1 VTLRLDVLPAAV
13 WADRVAADLAARL
26 RDEPAL
32 RLCLPTGDT
41 PAPVYAR
48 LAALARAGAAP
59 FARATIVALD
69 EYLELAPGHPARCDV
84 RLRRELLDLLPV
96 APATFHRIDADD
108 PDPEAAA
115 ARIDAQAARGLDL
128 AVLGLG
134 TNGHVGLN
142 EPGSFADAP
151 TRVVRTSAA
160 SRRAAVERYG
170 ADPAP
175 TAGITLGV
183 ARLLQA
189 REIWL
194 LVTGPG
200 KAGILARAL
209 EGPEGPD
216 CPATWLR
223 RHPALRVVAD
233 EPAAATL
240 RARAWAPRA
249 YPSLRE
255 PHRPA

>member
-1 VTLRLDVLPAAV
+1 MNLRLDVLPAVA

-26 RDEPAL
+26 RDEPGM

-48 LAALARAGAAP
+48 LAAMARAGTAP
-59 FARATIVALD
+59 FAATVIVALD
-69 EYLELAPGHPARCDV
+69 EYLELPPGHPARCDV
-84 RLRRELLDLLPV
+84 RLRRELLDLLPEP
-96 APATFHRIDADD
+96 PAAFHRIEADD
-108 PDPEAAA
+108 PDPAAAA
-115 ARIDAQAARGLDL
+115 ARLEVTAARGLDL
-128 AVLGLG
+128 AILGLG
-134 TNGHVGLN
+134 MNGHVGLN

-151 TRVVRTSAA
+151 TRVVRTSEA

-194 LVTGPG
+194 LVTGAR
-200 KAGILARAL
+200 KAPILARAL
-209 EGPEGPD
+209 EEPEGPD

-223 RHPALRVVAD
+223 RHPALRVIVD
-233 EPAAATL
+233 EPAASAL
-240 RARAWAPRA
+240 RGRT
-249 YPSLRE
+249 
-255 PHRPA
+255 

>member
-1 VTLRLDVLPAAV
+1 MTFRLDILPAAT
-13 WADRVAADLAARL
+13 WADVVAGDLAARL
-26 RDEPAL
+26 RDEPGM
-32 RLCLPTGDT
+32 RICLPTGDT

-48 LAALARAGAAP
+48 LAAMAREG
-59 FARATIVALD
+59 RATFAATEIVALD
-69 EYLELAPGHPARCDV
+69 EYLELPPGHPARCDV
-84 RLRRELLDLLPV
+84 RLRRELLDLLPEP
-96 APATFHRIDADD
+96 PAALHWIKADD
-108 PDPEAAA
+108 PDPAAAA
-115 ARIDAQAARGLDL
+115 ARIEATAARGLDL
-128 AVLGLG
+128 AILGLG
-134 TNGHVGLN
+134 MNGHVGLN

-194 LVTGPG
+194 LVTGAP
-200 KAGILARAL
+200 KARIVARAL
-209 EGPEGPD
+209 EGREGPD

-223 RHPALRVVAD
+223 RHHALRVVVD
-233 EPAAATL
+233 EPAASAL
-240 RARAWAPRA
+240 RRRA
-249 YPSLRE
+249 
-255 PHRPA
+255 